1 MSINKVILGGN
12 LVRNAELKNTS
23 GGTAVLTGSIAV
35 NERRKNNQTG
45 EWESYPNYFDFVMY
59 GARAEKMSTWFTKG
73 RKVVIEGRMHQDR
86 WQKDGQNRS
95 KDVVIVE
102 EFEFMD
108 RGENVQNNAHA
119 QTVQNEGILA
129 DSDIPF

>member
-12 LVRNAELKNTS
+12 LTRNAELKNTS

-59 GARAEKMSTWFTKG
+59 GARAEKMSVYFTKG

-86 WQKDGQNRS
+86 WQKEGQNRS
-95 KDVVIVE
+95 KDVVIVD

-108 RGENVQNNAHA
+108 RGENVQNQN
-119 QTVQNEGILA
+119 QKTVQDEGFLA